1 MFRSL
6 FSNAYNTMMY

>member
-1 MFRSL
+1 MFRSI